1 MTERKKT
8 LTDQSG
14 NLVEGTVVE
23 IAESIE
29 RFSEVKLADGTILKT
44 KMSAIEA
51 TRIDDQW
58 DKDGNP
64 IYLLQSSNIVAIAES
79 PELLKRSR

>member
-1 MTERKKT
+1 MSERKKT

-23 IAESIE
+23 IAESVE
-29 RFSEVKLADGTILKT
+29 RFSEVKLTDGTILKT

-64 IYLLQSSNIVAIAES
+64 IYILQSNNIVAVTES
-79 PELLKRSR
+79 PERLKRDK